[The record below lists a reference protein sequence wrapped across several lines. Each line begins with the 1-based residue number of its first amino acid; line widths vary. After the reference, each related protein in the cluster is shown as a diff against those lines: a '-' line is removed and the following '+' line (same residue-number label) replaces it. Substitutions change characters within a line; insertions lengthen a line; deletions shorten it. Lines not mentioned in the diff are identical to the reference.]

1 MSAPAPARA
10 RLLGVDAT
18 GTFYYHFEALE
29 GRVYSLE
36 GAAGWGV
43 EGKAGARRAAES
55 VAPPPVREGEK
66 VEVEVEEG
74 GKVEWRR
81 ALVNRMLRA
90 SILECDRDGRAGCRF
105 IATVLLPN
113 GIPDDDFVEVYDG
126 AQQGTEWRKV
136 AKAAKPST
144 KAAKAAAKQQ
154 AARQQAPKAPKVPRE
169 GERRG
174 RSRGGSSAATEPPA
188 AAAAEPPA
196 AAAAAAEPP
205 AAASPSGARGGA
217 SSGAPAAAAVE
228 TAAERPLRL
237 AQVDAAPLLARLKNG
252 KGQQEKSLV
261 RALQSLEPAAAEG
274 EVAQERKWSTAA
286 VRLMQEVLFLCFL
299 SLDPFLPYG
308 RAHSSHISP

>member
-1 MSAPAPARA
+1 M
-10 RLLGVDAT
+10 
-18 GTFYYHFEALE
+18 
-29 GRVYSLE
+29 
-36 GAAGWGV
+36 
-43 EGKAGARRAAES
+43 
-55 VAPPPVREGEK
+55 
-66 VEVEVEEG
+66 
-74 GKVEWRR
+74 
-81 ALVNRMLRA
+81 
-90 SILECDRDGRAGCRF
+90 
-105 IATVLLPN
+105 
-113 GIPDDDFVEVYDG
+113 YDG

-154 AARQQAPKAPKVPRE
+154 AAKAPKVPRE

-174 RSRGGSSAATEPPA
+174 RSRGGSS
-188 AAAAEPPA
+188 
-196 AAAAAAEPP
+196 AAAEPP

-217 SSGAPAAAAVE
+217 SSGAPAAAAAE